1 MEELICIRKSFKD
14 WHYQIL
20 AKKKKS
26 VLLLEQ
32 KIYIQGHWQKYSN
45 QRAINDD
52 QALTKS

>member
-1 MEELICIRKSFKD
+1 MEELICLRKSFKD

-20 AKKKKS
+20 AKKKKKG

-45 QRAINDD
+45 QRAISDD
-52 QALTKS
+52 